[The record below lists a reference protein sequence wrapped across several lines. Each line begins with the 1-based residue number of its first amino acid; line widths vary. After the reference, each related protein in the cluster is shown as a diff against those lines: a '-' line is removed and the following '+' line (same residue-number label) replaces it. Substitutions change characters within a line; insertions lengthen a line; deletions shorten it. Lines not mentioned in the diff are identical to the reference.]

1 MAKEKKQCGG
11 IEDYQWLVVLVLE
24 AVVKVAMALFNKEK
38 PSERRKGSADARK
51 TK

>member
-1 MAKEKKQCGG
+1 MEKEKKQCGG
-11 IEDYQWLVVLVLE
+11 IEDYQWLIALVIE
-24 AVVKVAMALFNKEK
+24 AVVKVVMALFNKEK